1 MAKANVNTA
10 SRDELIEA
18 GVRAELANEI
28 VKLRRKG
35 KIGLEALE
43 ELPGVGLATLEQ
55 LRKALDFSD
64 LTQGTAET
72 VRGIARESAN
82 AAAEAGRTGLYLARR
97 AVGETGEAQRELTQ
111 RTADGTAEFGRELTD
126 LLQEQ
131 ARHNLRAWA
140 ALGAADWSQL
150 WQLQAEYLR
159 ASLERTAQLTR
170 RWLALSQAVLTASTD
185 TTREQGKRV
194 A

>member
-18 GVRAELANEI
+18 GVRPELADEI

-35 KIGLEALE
+35 KVGLEALE
-43 ELPGVGLATLEQ
+43 ELAGVGPATLEQ

-64 LTQGTAET
+64 LAQGTAET
-72 VRGIARESAN
+72 VRGITRESAN
-82 AAAEAGRTGLYLARR
+82 AAVEAGRTGLHLARR
-97 AVGETGEAQRELTQ
+97 AAEETGEAQRELTQ
-111 RTADGTAEFGRELTD
+111 RTVDGTAEFGRELTD

-131 ARHNLRAWA
+131 ARHNLRVWS

-150 WQLQAEYLR
+150 WQLQADYLR

-170 RWLALSQAVLTASTD
+170 RWLALSQAALTPSTGA
-185 TTREQGKRV
+185 TREQGKRV

>member
-10 SRDELIEA
+10 SRDELVDA
-18 GVRAELANEI
+18 GVRAELADEI

-35 KIGLEALE
+35 KVRLEALD
-43 ELPGVGLATLEQ
+43 ELPGVGRATLED
-55 LRKALDFSD
+55 LRKTLDFSD
-64 LTQGTAET
+64 LAQVAAET
-72 VRGIARESAN
+72 VRGVAPSTN
-82 AAAEAGRTGLYLARR
+82 AAAEAGRTGLHLARR
-97 AVGETGEAQRELTQ
+97 AAGETGEAQRELTH
-111 RTADGTAEFGRELTD
+111 RTVDSTAEFGRELTD

-131 ARHNLRAWA
+131 ARHNLRVWS

-170 RWLALSQAVLTASTD
+170 RWLALSQAALTASTG